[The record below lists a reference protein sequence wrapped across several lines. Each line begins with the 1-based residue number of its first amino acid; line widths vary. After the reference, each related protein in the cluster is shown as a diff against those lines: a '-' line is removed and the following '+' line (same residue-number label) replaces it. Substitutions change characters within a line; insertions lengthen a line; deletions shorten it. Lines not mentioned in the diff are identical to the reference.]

1 MITKL
6 ITSALD
12 PMRLVKAS
20 TNARVKIDDFVTQAL
35 TAATRDAGQ
44 HADPVAHRHS
54 GSADLRLPL
63 ISAMRE
69 LDDFMR
75 GQIGGWRKSAAD
87 VSEIGRGRCA
97 AFAEFRSAQSHR
109 VRLTPI
115 TAMGRA
121 AENLLRR
128 QRGYDM
134 LRERLQYEY
143 EVRFDLAG
151 GQDRCTVSHQT
162 TETIDPFGQATRDI
176 HVHFRAPRSP
186 RRHGEVGQMFLERLR
201 RFST

>member
-75 GQIGGWRKSAAD
+75 GQIGGWRRARPTSAR
-87 VSEIGRGRCA
+87 SGA
-97 AFAEFRSAQSHR
+97 AAARPSPSSAR
-109 VRLTPI
+109 RNPI
-115 TAMGRA
+115 ACG
-121 AENLLRR
+121 
-128 QRGYDM
+128 
-134 LRERLQYEY
+134 
-143 EVRFDLAG
+143 
-151 GQDRCTVSHQT
+151 
-162 TETIDPFGQATRDI
+162 
-176 HVHFRAPRSP
+176 
-186 RRHGEVGQMFLERLR
+186 
-201 RFST
+201 